1 MEPEDRRVG
10 DREQME
16 RDTAGGMRQ
25 VWGILAA
32 VAAVGAMSAL
42 LFLAVPPI
50 WAALALVL
58 LAFLIG
64 GAVLAVGIQRPRRR
78 L

>member
-1 MEPEDRRVG
+1 MEPEDRRVTE
-10 DREQME
+10 REELE
-16 RDTAGGMRQ
+16 RETAGGVQQ
-25 VWGILAA
+25 VWSILAA
-32 VAAVGAMSAL
+32 VAAVGAVSAL

-58 LAFLIG
+58 LALLIG
-64 GAVLAVGIQRPRRR
+64 GTVLATGIQRPRHR